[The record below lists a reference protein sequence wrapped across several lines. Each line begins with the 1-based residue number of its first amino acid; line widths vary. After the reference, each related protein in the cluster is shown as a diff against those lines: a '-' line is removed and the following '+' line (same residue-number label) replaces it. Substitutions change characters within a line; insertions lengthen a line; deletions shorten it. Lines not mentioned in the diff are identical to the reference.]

1 MTKDN
6 KAPTPESLLTEYRL
20 SQEMA
25 TYYGRIVWTI
35 GTIFHPATL
44 AGFAFGLSQ
53 KLEFP
58 LAAIFALFLTG
69 LQAFFLLSYH
79 RLQFLSKINNLRCQE
94 IEDELGL
101 KQHKLHR
108 EIKEKGKVTIANYEI
123 KKQKI
128 WSSPVINYLIP
139 WVLIVIIWIWVF
151 TTNTEWY
158 NCKILLNC

>member
-1 MTKDN
+1 MNEDN
-6 KAPTPESLLTEYRL
+6 KVSTQESLLTEYRL

-25 TYYGRIVWTI
+25 VFYGKIVWTI

-44 AGFAFGLSQ
+44 AGFAFGVSQ

-58 LAAIFALFLTG
+58 LSAIFALFLTT

-79 RLQFLSKINNLRCQE
+79 RLQWLSKINFLRCQE
-94 IEDELGL
+94 IEDMLGL

-108 EIKEKGKVTIANYEI
+108 EIKEKGKVMIANYEI

-128 WSSPVINYLIP
+128 WSSPVINKLIP
-139 WVLIVIIWIWVF
+139 LVLISIIWVWVCS
-151 TTNTEWY
+151 T
-158 NCKILLNC
+158 ILLR